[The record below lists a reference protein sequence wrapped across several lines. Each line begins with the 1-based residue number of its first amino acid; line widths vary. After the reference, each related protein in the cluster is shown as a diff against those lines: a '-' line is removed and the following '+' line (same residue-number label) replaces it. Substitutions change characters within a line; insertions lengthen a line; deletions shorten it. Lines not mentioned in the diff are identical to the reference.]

1 MELLL
6 LAISHKHGG
15 LCVAGID
22 LSTLEYVRLCHF
34 NPNNNQT
41 NFCDP
46 ILVSDLNINGHQC
59 DIMDVI
65 DVTVKKMSNNGC
77 QTENFDLISVNAYLG
92 VYTLQQ
98 LNDLYSNLKHNSFI
112 FLNPSYKLSNNQV
125 LGLNY
130 SLELFGVSDL
140 NIYLIE
146 NAKGHNV
153 PVADFY
159 YNGTKY
165 YSIRITDSNIYG
177 YPNPYGN
184 NSNAYLGKFNSAYV
198 LVSLPND
205 QWSLSHDA
213 YFKYIAGVIL

>member
-22 LSTLEYVRLCHF
+22 MSNLEYVRLCHF
-34 NPNNNQT
+34 NAKNPQT
-41 NFCDP
+41 NFCDS
-46 ILVSDLNINGHQC
+46 IYVSDLNINGYQC
-59 DIMDVI
+59 QIMDVI
-65 DVTVKKMSNNGC
+65 DVEVNKMPNNGC
-77 QTENFDLISVNAYLG
+77 QTENYDLINVNSFLG
-92 VYTLQQ
+92 TCLLKELY
-98 LNDLYSNLKHNSFI
+98 DLYSKLSHNIFI
-112 FLNPSYKLSNNQV
+112 FLNQSYKLSNNQV
-125 LGLNY
+125 LGLNH
-130 SLELFGVSDL
+130 SLELFEVSDL
-140 NIYLIE
+140 NIYLIQ
-146 NAKGHNV
+146 NAKGHDV